1 MVYEDTA
8 ERHRFD
14 SFCKVV
20 LRHAMLDCF
29 REFSYQNKWLV
40 SLNYLP
46 QPIMDEIY
54 TTDQYPSDYITF
66 SADGY
71 TLQIS
76 NEQLANIIGVT
87 AARATTFD
95 FVLCAGTERPGN
107 RQEDVL
113 FQKCHSA
120 PPYKCFAE
128 YAGTTDEETA
138 MKESSG
144 KYKPPPLLSVIEAAR
159 AGEADAMEQI
169 LQHYDAYINKLCL
182 RTMVDESGQTH
193 KQVDPYMKG
202 RLQSK
207 LMQAITKK

>member
-1 MVYEDTA
+1 MVYKDTA

-29 REFSYQNKWLV
+29 REFSCQNKWLV
-40 SLNYLP
+40 SLNHLP
-46 QPIMDEIY
+46 QPIMDGIC
-54 TTDQYPSDYITF
+54 TTDQYPSDYIAF

-76 NEQLANIIGVT
+76 NEQLANIIEKLPQSE
-87 AARATTFD
+87 RRLLILR
-95 FVLCAGTERPGN
+95 FVLELNDREIGR
-107 RQEDVL
+107 RM

-120 PPYKCFAE
+120 PPYKYFAE
-128 YAGTTDEETA
+128 YAGTTYGESS
-138 MKESSG
+138 MKKSSG